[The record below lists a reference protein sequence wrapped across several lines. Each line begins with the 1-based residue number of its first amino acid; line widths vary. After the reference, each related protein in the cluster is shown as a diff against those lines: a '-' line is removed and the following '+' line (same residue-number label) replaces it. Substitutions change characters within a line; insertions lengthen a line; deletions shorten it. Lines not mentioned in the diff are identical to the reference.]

1 MQHAQGFGKGTKMV
15 EVLSVSEAARRLKVS
30 AQTVRDWADRGK
42 LPVMRTAGGQR
53 IFQRDDIERAR
64 QERQAERIAEMRA

>member
-1 MQHAQGFGKGTKMV
+1 MV

-42 LPVMRTAGGQR
+42 LPAMRTAGGQR

-64 QERQAERIAEMRA
+64 QERQMERSADQMRA